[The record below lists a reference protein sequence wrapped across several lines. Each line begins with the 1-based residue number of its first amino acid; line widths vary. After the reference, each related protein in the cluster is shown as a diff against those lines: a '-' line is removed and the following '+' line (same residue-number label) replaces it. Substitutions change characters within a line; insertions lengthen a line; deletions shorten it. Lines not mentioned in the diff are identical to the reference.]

1 MAIDQSIENLEIM
14 VIGSILNEPASLDNA
29 MSKLDPKDFSNNQLG
44 IIFSVACAL
53 KREGKTVDANS
64 VITYL
69 DAHEELQFSNYS
81 QTINNINRQFTVSV
95 DIDDKIDTIKEQA
108 IKRNL
113 DRFASTIFDT
123 KIDHISFNDQIHEI
137 ERNFMSIIGAKK
149 SAKFKNM
156 AEVSETYQQ
165 RIQVVMNS
173 KSELLGVT
181 SGYQDIDRVLN
192 GFQDGNLMI
201 LAARPGVGKTALA
214 LNFLINAADSI
225 VQKNEKSEN
234 GKKDVVVMFSLE
246 MGADQLF
253 SRMVGIKGS
262 LPVKLSRIKNYSN
275 LEWRSFNE
283 TISSIEELPILIDD
297 SSDLSILDVQ
307 SRLKQISNDYNIK
320 LVVLDYLQLLKGPK
334 GATQNNRQQEVAF
347 ISRTLKGIARD
358 KDINAPI
365 IAIAQLSRAI
375 EQRAGVKGN
384 ARPQLSDLRES
395 GAIEQ
400 DADIVTFLQYKQN
413 EVLEGSEEEP
423 VIQQDQTQ
431 NTNSVIVEFIIAKHR
446 NGEIANINLIFD
458 KTSSSFLPMPSDNNQ
473 NNINH

>member
-1 MAIDQSIENLEIM
+1 MAIDQSIEKLEIM
-14 VIGSILNEPASLDNA
+14 VIGSILNESASLDNA
-29 MSKLDPKDFSNNQLG
+29 MSKLEPKDFSNNQLG
-44 IIFSVACAL
+44 IIFSVASAL
-53 KREGKTVDANS
+53 KREAKAVDANS
-64 VITYL
+64 VTTYL

-81 QTINNINRQFTVSV
+81 ETINNINRQFIVSV

-113 DRFASTIFDT
+113 DRFASSIFDT
-123 KIDHISFNDQIHEI
+123 KIDHVSFNDQIHEI

-156 AEVSETYQQ
+156 TEVSETYQQ
-165 RIQVVMNS
+165 RIQVVVNS

-181 SGYQDIDRVLN
+181 SGYQDIDRILN
-192 GFQDGNLMI
+192 GFQDGNLII

-225 VQKNEKSEN
+225 IQKNEKSEN

-283 TISSIEELPILIDD
+283 TINSIEELPILIDD

-334 GATQNNRQQEVAF
+334 GVTQNNRQQEVAF

-358 KDINAPI
+358 KDINAPV

-413 EVLEGSEEEP
+413 ETFDPTEEGS
-423 VIQQDQTQ
+423 VVQQNETSQ

-446 NGEIANINLIFD
+446 NGEIANINLVFD
-458 KTSSSFLPMPSDNNQ
+458 KTSSTFLPITSDNSQ
-473 NNINH
+473 NNIN